1 MKKKKEGLGLAWP
14 GLAWPSLAWPKR
26 TPTIYIDSSHKDY
39 VPGRFFFRKQME
51 VFVNLVD
58 LVWVCQFFLQYLHL
72 KFMQE
77 NT

>member
-14 GLAWPSLAWPKR
+14 GLAWPKR

-39 VPGRFFFRKQME
+39 VPGRLFFRKQICNSME

-58 LVWVCQFFLQYLHL
+58 LVWVCQFVLQYRHL

>member
-14 GLAWPSLAWPKR
+14 GLAWPKR
-26 TPTIYIDSSHKDY
+26 TPTIYIDSTHKDY
-39 VPGRFFFRKQME
+39 VPGRFFLEFF
-51 VFVNLVD
+51 FVNLVD

-72 KFMQE
+72 KFVQE

>member
-14 GLAWPSLAWPKR
+14 GLAWPKR

-58 LVWVCQFFLQYLHL
+58 LDWGLPIFFTVSSLKIHARKYL
-72 KFMQE
+72 K
-77 NT
+77 TI